1 MEQLSVSYLLAGNPR
16 AYERLAY
23 GLCHLDLFTEEASAA

>member
-1 MEQLSVSYLLAGNPR
+1 MEQLSVSYLRAGKPR
-16 AYERLAY
+16 AYESFAY